1 MRIFFIKKDSLTLSQ
16 QVSPQRRHCAGSLQA
31 FNDKRPKVGHIQTQN
46 SKHHRQQYLL
56 QQRQPII
63 GGICDLD
70 RRGYGGDFSEG
81 AGFFIEKNSLTLSQQ
96 ASPRK
101 HSALAPSRI
110 EYGGD
115 FLE

>member
-1 MRIFFIKKDSLTLSQ
+1 MPIFFIKKDSLTLSQ

-46 SKHHRQQYLL
+46 SNTTDINIYCNRDNQSLV
-56 QQRQPII
+56 
-63 GGICDLD
+63 
-70 RRGYGGDFSEG
+70 GYVTWTEEDMEATSQNEQVFSSNKTLP
-81 AGFFIEKNSLTLSQQ
+81 GFLSRLAQEDT
-96 ASPRK
+96 
-101 HSALAPSRI
+101 ALAPSRI